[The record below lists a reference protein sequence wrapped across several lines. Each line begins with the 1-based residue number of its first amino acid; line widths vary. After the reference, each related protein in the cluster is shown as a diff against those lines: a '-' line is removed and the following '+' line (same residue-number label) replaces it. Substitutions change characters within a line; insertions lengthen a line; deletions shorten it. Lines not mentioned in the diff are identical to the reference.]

1 MVADHNLSITY
12 NCNIFGGKYD
22 LSIKYSGG
30 IYTQSYSKSGG
41 RRNMYL
47 LYFSNEI
54 CEGDLTGGF
63 YGGNKIKVSG
73 KIGGMLIYSF
83 SRLIPFGGIGWP

>member
-1 MVADHNLSITY
+1 MSGSCNGSI
-12 NCNIFGGKYD
+12 C
-22 LSIKYSGG
+22 
-30 IYTQSYSKSGG
+30 TQSYSKSGG

-54 CEGDLTGGF
+54 RERDLTGGF
-63 YGGNKIKVSG
+63 YSGKKIEVSG
-73 KIGGMLIYSF
+73 EIGSMLICSF

>member
-1 MVADHNLSITY
+1 MLVTGYGPKWYVYTMSGSFSGSIY
-12 NCNIFGGKYD
+12 I
-22 LSIKYSGG
+22 
-30 IYTQSYSKSGG
+30 QSYSKSGG

-54 CEGDLTGGF
+54 HEGDLTGGF

-73 KIGGMLIYSF
+73 KIGGMPIYSF
-83 SRLIPFGGIGWP
+83 SRLIPFGGIGLP